1 MEITGQLHGIISF
14 ASYFVAGAA
23 LTCLFSF
30 VYAMITPYR
39 ELELIRNGNMAA
51 AYSMSGA
58 ILGFVIPLASAII
71 HSVNLEDMLLW
82 SLVAFI
88 VQVSTFMLVKMIN
101 KKLEEGINNNVHSN
115 GLFLGMISI
124 IAGILNAACMSY

>member
-82 SLVAFI
+82 SLVAFV